1 MAPAVPQTAH
11 PVPSPGSLPDSPT
24 TSMMASSQASQTAS
38 LPFQNLTSES
48 TVRDAA
54 ASKALLL
61 TLEDAIKYESPA
73 ARVPESSSVFVRVP
87 PLKLIHTTQ
96 FDRLLAI
103 EAPFVISS
111 HLLLDEPSPYALMN
125 SPGPDVGD
133 GSGTAVGTGIGMAVG
148 AGIGTAVGAGSG
160 TTVGAGIG
168 SAVGAGIGS
177 AVGVG
182 SGMDDGAG
190 SGTVVGGGSGTDVG
204 AEIGSA
210 VGGGTGTDVGT
221 EIGVVVVDG
230 STQVDDVISHG

>member
-1 MAPAVPQTAH
+1 M
-11 PVPSPGSLPDSPT
+11 
-24 TSMMASSQASQTAS
+24 
-38 LPFQNLTSES
+38 
-48 TVRDAA
+48 RDAA

-168 SAVGAGIGS
+168 SAVG
-177 AVGVG
+177 VG